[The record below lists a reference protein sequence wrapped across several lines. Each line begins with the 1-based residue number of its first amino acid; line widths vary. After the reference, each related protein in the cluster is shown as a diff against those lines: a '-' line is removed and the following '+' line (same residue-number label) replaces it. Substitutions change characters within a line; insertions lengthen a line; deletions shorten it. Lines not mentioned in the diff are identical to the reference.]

1 MADHGSARAKEF
13 EAIKRRDQANLVD
26 FLVNDTE
33 LAFIFLETAQISDSP
48 VHVQGLIK
56 EAQKALASVRHFLER
71 VEIRFN
77 GTKFTKERIFWN
89 KPLSRFQSDVWL
101 TDYFLHVLGILIL
114 FSRVVT
120 VAALRF
126 IGIVEN
132 GGNHL
137 DQLLHEEWLLDEG
150 PSVVQNQQITT

>member
-1 MADHGSARAKEF
+1 MADYDSGRAEEF

-71 VEIRFN
+71 VEDPVQWDKVHKRADTLAHAI
-77 GTKFTKERIFWN
+77 
-89 KPLSRFQSDVWL
+89 SS
-101 TDYFLHVLGILIL
+101 
-114 FSRVVT
+114 FSK
-120 VAALRF
+120 
-126 IGIVEN
+126 
-132 GGNHL
+132 
-137 DQLLHEEWLLDEG
+137 
-150 PSVVQNQQITT
+150 